1 MGARPRPR
9 ARGGGPPAGLAA
21 LGGDPPS
28 RTVSAGVST
37 PLYYPRS
44 TWSVIRWWESR
55 RPLFNVCVGGAGLL
69 SLGTA
74 VLFEYLPRGAGT
86 IHVPWS
92 AVLVY
97 GILANAGYT
106 LGPAADL
113 VLRRLLGDRAP
124 AVAPVLFRYGFAFSM
139 GLTLLPIPLAALAW
153 LVRLLF

>member
-1 MGARPRPR
+1 M
-9 ARGGGPPAGLAA
+9 
-21 LGGDPPS
+21 
-28 RTVSAGVST
+28 
-37 PLYYPRS
+37 
-44 TWSVIRWWESR
+44 
-55 RPLFNVCVGGAGLL
+55 
-69 SLGTA
+69 
-74 VLFEYLPRGAGT
+74 LFEYLPPGAGT